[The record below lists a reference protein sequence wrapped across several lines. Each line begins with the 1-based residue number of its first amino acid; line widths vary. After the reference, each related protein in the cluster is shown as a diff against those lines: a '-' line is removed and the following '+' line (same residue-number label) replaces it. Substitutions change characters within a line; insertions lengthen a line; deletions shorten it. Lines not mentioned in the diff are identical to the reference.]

1 VTMTEAKRR
10 AGERAAEFV
19 QDGMTVGL
27 GTGSTVFFTLQRLGD
42 RVRDGLRIR
51 GIPTSEA
58 TAQLARQFG
67 IPLTTFADVAEL
79 DLAIDGADEVSP
91 DLHLIKGGGG
101 ALLREKLV
109 ATAARRLII
118 VADVSKRAPVLGA
131 FPLPVEVVPF
141 AHAGTAR
148 RISAATG
155 CTPALRRRHEG
166 GAPFITDNGNYIYD
180 LPPGPIADPPGLHR
194 HLKLLPGVIETGLF
208 IGMAERVIFGSP
220 SGVEIVSLI

>member
-1 VTMTEAKRR
+1 MTITEAKRR
-10 AGERAAEFV
+10 AGERAAEFI

-27 GTGSTVFFTLQRLGD
+27 GTGSTVFFTLRKLGE
-42 RVRDGLRIR
+42 RVRDGLHVR

-91 DLHLIKGGGG
+91 ALHLIKGGGG

-118 VADVSKRAPVLGA
+118 VADSSKRAPVLGA
-131 FPLPVEVVPF
+131 FPLPIEVVPF
-141 AHAGTAR
+141 AHESTAR
-148 RISAATG
+148 RIGAATG
-155 CTPALRRRHEG
+155 CTPALRRSEG

-180 LPPGPIADPPGLHR
+180 LGLGRIADPPGLHR
-194 HLKLLPGVIETGLF
+194 ALKLLAGVVETGLF
-208 IGMAERVIFGSP
+208 IGMAECVIFGSDA
-220 SGVEIVSLI
+220 GTELLQRV